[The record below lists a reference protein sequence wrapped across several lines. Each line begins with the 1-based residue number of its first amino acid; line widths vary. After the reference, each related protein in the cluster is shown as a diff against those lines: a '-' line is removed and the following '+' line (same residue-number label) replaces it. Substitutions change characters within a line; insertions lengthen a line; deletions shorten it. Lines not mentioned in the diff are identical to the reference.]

1 MDHRIRETGLLLV
14 SEIENS
20 STRLLPDALRPSTM
34 TPYNFDHFPDFDNP
48 LGQMPSRF
56 SGELYVDPAAAFHM
70 TQQAVIFNEYP
81 AGPGWDSGPPI
92 PSAWGET
99 PTATNP
105 SSINTPLPFSEP
117 GSSDN
122 DLSRQVSSESKR
134 KRGLTSQSPP
144 SKRPKPAD
152 GNIHTAENRRTG
164 ACLPCQMKTNK
175 HKCTPSS
182 DPSGMCQSCLK
193 KSTALC
199 PVICRKA
206 RFQDVKIIRLGPS
219 RDLAS
224 TLRWLKEMKTSQD
237 SQKAEWKPVT
247 NLPVKK
253 SRQTS
258 QRYIEL
264 RLSQGHSDSTLN
276 LRVQEFD
283 PVESDKTDYTW
294 FNNGIKYVYQCPHY
308 AIADRDHAKDQVRLF
323 IDSNLE
329 KYVDQLL
336 PAPCDPST
344 AFVRM
349 VFQTAL
355 DRAPESSLIK
365 LTIKF
370 WVAGRLIED
379 PWSIR
384 GDETL
389 GMTLDPLPAS
399 PFSTRIPVT
408 PIMDFQIDNIVIYD
422 YLRHM
427 LDDIRKAMKARI
439 MPIKKEDWF
448 DIHLATFILLN
459 HVDLTMKHD
468 VEFASIHTPWK
479 RFSNRPLI
487 EMITFGA
494 NSLLNFHQQEKGHF
508 PLSAPNWPDVEKSHS
523 FNESQKT
530 YLLQA
535 RRLIQQIEV
544 PRRPGDDLF
553 WASQIYDSR
562 WQPAIVEAK

>member
-1 MDHRIRETGLLLV
+1 MASYNYGL
-14 SEIENS
+14 
-20 STRLLPDALRPSTM
+20 
-34 TPYNFDHFPDFDNP
+34 FPDFDTS
-48 LGQMPSRF
+48 LGQIPSGSF
-56 SGELYVDPAAAFHM
+56 SNESYADPTTFHMIAPTQPAA
-70 TQQAVIFNEYP
+70 VFNEYFP
-81 AGPGWDSGPPI
+81 FSPT
-92 PSAWGET
+92 WGET

-105 SSINTPLPFSEP
+105 SSTNTPLPLSEP
-117 GSSDN
+117 SNSDN
-122 DLSRQVSSESKR
+122 GLSPQVSSETKR
-134 KRGLTSQSPP
+134 KRDVIGQSPP
-144 SKRPKPAD
+144 SKRTKSAD
-152 GNIHTAENRRTG
+152 SNLHTAENRRTG

-175 HKCTPSS
+175 HKCVPSS
-182 DPSGMCQSCLK
+182 HPSGMCQSCFK
-193 KSTALC
+193 KSTTLC

-219 RDLAS
+219 RDLAN
-224 TLRWLKEMKTSQD
+224 TLRWLKEMKIPQD
-237 SQKAEWKPVT
+237 SQKAEWKPLT

-253 SRQTS
+253 SRQAGPP
-258 QRYIEL
+258 YIEL
-264 RLSQGHSDSTLN
+264 RLSQGHSNSTLN
-276 LRVQEFD
+276 LRVQGFD
-283 PVESDKTDYTW
+283 PVASDRTGYTW
-294 FNNGIKYVYQCPHY
+294 YDNDVPQVYECPHY
-308 AIADRDHAKDQVRLF
+308 AIADRDHAKEQVRLF

-329 KYVDQLL
+329 RYVDQVL
-336 PAPCDPST
+336 PPPCDPST
-344 AFVRM
+344 TFVRM

-389 GMTLDPLPAS
+389 GMKLDRSPAS
-399 PFSTRIPVT
+399 PFSERIPVT

-427 LDDIRKAMKARI
+427 LDDIRKAMKAKI

-448 DIHLATFILLN
+448 EIHLATFILLN

-523 FNESQKT
+523 FNESQKS

-535 RRLIQQIEV
+535 RRLIQQIDV
-544 PRRPGDDLF
+544 PRCPGDDLF
-553 WASQIYDSR
+553 WASQIYDST
-562 WQPAIVEAK
+562 WQPVVVEVK

>member
-1 MDHRIRETGLLLV
+1 MAF
-14 SEIENS
+14 N
-20 STRLLPDALRPSTM
+20 
-34 TPYNFDHFPDFDNP
+34 NFVLFPDFDTP
-48 LGQMPSRF
+48 LGQMPPGSF
-56 SGELYVDPAAAFHM
+56 SDEFYTVPTTFHMATPTQPAA
-70 TQQAVIFNEYP
+70 IFNNYFQ
-81 AGPGWDSGPPI
+81 A
-92 PSAWGET
+92 PSTWAET
-99 PTATNP
+99 PTGTNP
-105 SSINTPLPFSEP
+105 SSTNTPLPLSEP
-117 GSSDN
+117 GNSDN
-122 DLSRQVSSESKR
+122 GLSRQASSEPKR
-134 KRGLTSQSPP
+134 KRDLIGQSPP
-144 SKRPKPAD
+144 SKRPRSAD
-152 GNIHTAENRRTG
+152 SNLHTAENRRTG

-175 HKCTPSS
+175 HKCIPSS

-193 KSTALC
+193 KSTTLC

-206 RFQDVKIIRLGPS
+206 RFQDVKIIRMGPS
-219 RDLAS
+219 RDLAN
-224 TLRWLKEMKTSQD
+224 TLRWLKEMKIPQD
-237 SQKAEWKPVT
+237 SQKAEWKPLT

-253 SRQTS
+253 SRQAGPP
-258 QRYIEL
+258 YIEL
-264 RLSQGHSDSTLN
+264 QLSQGHSNSTLN
-276 LRVQEFD
+276 LRVQGFD
-283 PVESDKTDYTW
+283 PVANDKTGYTW
-294 FNNGIKYVYQCPHY
+294 HDNGVKHVYQCPHY
-308 AIADRDHAKDQVRLF
+308 AIADRDHAKEQVRLF

-329 KYVDQLL
+329 KYVDQVL

-344 AFVRM
+344 TFVRM

-389 GMTLDPLPAS
+389 GMKLDRLPAS
-399 PFSTRIPVT
+399 PFSQRIPVT

-422 YLRHM
+422 HLRHM

-439 MPIKKEDWF
+439 MPMKKEDWF

-468 VEFASIHTPWK
+468 VEFASVHTPWK

-508 PLSAPNWPDVEKSHS
+508 PLSAPNWPDVEKSYS

-535 RRLIQQIEV
+535 RRLIQQIE
-544 PRRPGDDLF
+544 
-553 WASQIYDSR
+553 
-562 WQPAIVEAK
+562 